1 MKFNMKKGWIYVLLA
16 VFGLS
21 GTSCTSFLEETSPD
35 ITIPTTVQHF
45 EELLYG
51 EGYPIAQN
59 AIASVLSDDAQFN
72 YGPSD
77 TRDFRAINF
86 IPLYLWE
93 RDVEQ
98 WQTNVLAPLWTNT
111 YRAISVCNL
120 VLEGLYELPVS
131 TERDHVLGQAHV
143 LRAHHYFTLLNF
155 FGQPYR
161 KGQEMPYGVPL
172 KATAVAEDV
181 KMPRNT
187 VGEVYAF
194 IHEDLQ
200 TGLAL
205 MKKKEHSPLR
215 GEMNHASALTLA
227 TRVALFTEDY
237 DQVIALGQEFLNI
250 GVHLVNSADNL
261 SAGNFLMPSNKEL
274 TLLHGG
280 TYNELSLVFLNTQLA
295 TRSSL
300 VVADELFDLYSEG
313 LQDGE
318 TDMRELWFFTTSS
331 NGLRY
336 PRKTASSKR
345 QAYRAAEVYLN
356 MAEAY
361 VALGRD
367 EEALG
372 LLNTLRRSRIS
383 GYVDRSTQEVAG
395 EALKTLVEDERRREL
410 CFEDHRWFDL
420 RRYNRSI
427 SHEYVRD
434 GQRYRVSLVPNDWGY
449 TLQVPM
455 VEQNRNPN
463 IALIPHGERVH
474 EPLN

>member
-1 MKFNMKKGWIYVLLA
+1 MKNKIKKGWIYMLLA
-16 VFGLS
+16 VFGLA

-59 AIASVLSDDAQFN
+59 AIAEILSDNTQFN

-77 TRDFRAINF
+77 TRDFRDISF

-93 RDVEQ
+93 RDIEL
-98 WQTNVLAPLWTNT
+98 WQTNVLASLWTNS

-120 VLEGLYELPVS
+120 VLEGLSELPVS
-131 TERDHVLGQAHV
+131 TERDHVLGQAHA
-143 LRAHHYFTLLNF
+143 LRAHHYFTLVNF
-155 FGQPYR
+155 YGQPYR

-172 KATAVAEDV
+172 KTTAVAEDA
-181 KMPRNT
+181 KLTRNT
-187 VGEVYAF
+187 VEEVYDL
-194 IHEDLQ
+194 IRQDLQ
-200 TGLAL
+200 TGLAM
-205 MKKKEHSPLR
+205 MKKNEHSPVR
-215 GEMNHASALTLA
+215 GEMNYASALTLA
-227 TRVALFTEDY
+227 SRVALYMEDF
-237 DQVIALGQEFLNI
+237 DGVITMGQDYLKMGI
-250 GVHLVNSADNL
+250 PLINSADNL
-261 SAGNFLMPSNKEL
+261 TANYLSPQNKEL
-274 TLLHGG
+274 TLIYGG
-280 TYNELSLVFLNTQLA
+280 TYNELSSVYLNTRLA
-295 TRSSL
+295 ERSSL
-300 VVADELFDLYSEG
+300 VVADEVFDLFSKG
-313 LQDGE
+313 LHAGE
-318 TDMRELWFFTTSS
+318 KDMREVWFFTASS

-336 PRKTASSKR
+336 PRKTASSR
-345 QAYRAAEVYLN
+345 RHAYRAAEVYLN

-361 VALGRD
+361 AAQGRD
-367 EEALG
+367 AEALD

-383 GYVDRSTQEVAG
+383 GYVDRSTQEVSG
-395 EALKTLVEDERRREL
+395 DALKTLVEDERRREL

-434 GQRYRVSLVPNDWGY
+434 GMHYQVSLTPDDWGY

-474 EPLN
+474 EPMN